1 MNNNGS
7 QDEKLYKA
15 FEVLWKPYSTERGY
29 PRLLSTPLCV
39 NDNCHTTLDQKRDE
53 KQRYCWYCVKCDKF
67 YPCKIGYGEDR
78 NNAQKMWEGHKTLDW
93 AVYSLE
99 LPPTK
104 ISAGDEDENYWVQAK
119 LTEKAGKRVAV
130 IYFGEKIRG
139 EQKKTDYA
147 QVFLDLEDEQFRFD
161 RNNKNPMKVL
171 TKLTAEFQDSTIS
184 QEKKN

>member
-1 MNNNGS
+1 MKATH

-15 FEVLWKPYSTERGY
+15 FGVLWQPYTNDRGSSW
-29 PRLLSTPLCV
+29 LSDKPLCI
-39 NDNCHTTLDQKRDE
+39 NDACHTILQHH
-53 KQRYCWYCVKCDKF
+53 QGAWLCVKCEKT
-67 YPCKIGYGEDR
+67 YPCKVSYQSDR
-78 NNAQKMWEGHKTLDW
+78 EHATLMWEGYKTLDW

-130 IYFGEKIRG
+130 IYFGEKVRG

-171 TKLTAEFQDSTIS
+171 SKITAEFQDSAIQ
-184 QEKKN
+184 QEKK